1 MNDFHREREATYI
14 LAMFPKQYR
23 SHICRVG
30 DICRG
35 GRKHLRAAPV
45 YGRGVGSIDGSLFD
59 STSVVPPS
67 AMCRSELGSI
77 RGTHVIKKMTVVF
90 LPAIPLRFRSPSLL
104 STHRSARSSESHDL

>member
-1 MNDFHREREATYI
+1 VNDFHREREATYI

-77 RGTHVIKKMTVVF
+77 RGTHVIKKMTVIF
-90 LPAIPLRFRSPSLL
+90 LPVVWDPRNIFF
-104 STHRSARSSESHDL
+104 